1 MSAIGAI
8 STYQSTPGVGVVGAL
23 SGRIQAA
30 GKASSEPGRTDV
42 VTISQEAQ
50 NAAAQASNQNEAQV
64 DTSAG
69 ALAAAGQRAMTS
81 GASVGQMQQYA
92 AAMSAYY

>member
-8 STYQSTPGVGVVGAL
+8 STYQSTPGVGAVGAL

-42 VTISQEAQ
+42 VTISQEAR
-50 NAAAQASNQNEAQV
+50 NAAAQANGDQV
-64 DTSAG
+64 DTTAS
-69 ALAAAGQRAMTS
+69 ALATSGQRAMTS
-81 GASVGQMQQYA
+81 GASASQMQQYA

>member
-8 STYQSTPGVGVVGAL
+8 STYQSTPGVGAVGAL

-42 VTISQEAQ
+42 VTISQEAR
-50 NAAAQASNQNEAQV
+50 NAAQANGAQV
-64 DTSAG
+64 DTTAS
-69 ALAAAGQRAMTS
+69 ALATAGQRAMTS
-81 GASVGQMQQYA
+81 GASASQMQQYA